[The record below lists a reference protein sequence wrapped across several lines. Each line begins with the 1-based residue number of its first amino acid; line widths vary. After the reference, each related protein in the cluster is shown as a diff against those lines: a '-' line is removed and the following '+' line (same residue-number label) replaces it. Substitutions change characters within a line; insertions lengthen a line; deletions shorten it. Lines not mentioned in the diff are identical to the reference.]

1 MPTAR
6 RATPLWEVRLLQG
19 TLLLATAL
27 LALGVFSPLLTVKK
41 MVLWKNTLSVIGT
54 LEALWGEGQ
63 YMLLTVIAVFS
74 LVLPLVKLGVL
85 YRVVFWPPR
94 TAGVTRT
101 WLTAMH
107 NVGRWAMLDVLV
119 VAVLLVALKL
129 GALASVQ
136 LHDGLYLFT
145 AAVILIAA
153 ITHRVATH
161 PPTPSRKRTTKRRTR
176 TRR

>member
-1 MPTAR
+1 MPASR
-6 RATPLWEVRLLQG
+6 RVTPPWEMRLLQG
-19 TLLLATAL
+19 ALVLATVL

-41 MVLWKNTLSVIGT
+41 MLLWKNTLSVAGT
-54 LEALWGEGQ
+54 LEALHGEGQ
-63 YMLLTVIAVFS
+63 YMLLAVIAVFS

-94 TAGVTRT
+94 TAGATRT
-101 WLTAMH
+101 WLTAIH
-107 NVGRWAMLDVLV
+107 DFGRWAMLDVLV

-136 LHDGLYLFT
+136 LHNGLYLFT
-145 AAVILIAA
+145 AAVVLIAA
-153 ITHRVATH
+153 ITHRVASH
-161 PPTPSRKRTTKRRTR
+161 PPSPARKRAPQRRTR